1 MNIPLNTSK
10 AQRVVVYNGPVFPTD
25 QILGL
30 NYDAEVTIWSVIMM
44 AGRVK
49 VENNKKKDRYD
60 T

>member
-10 AQRVVVYNGPVFPTD
+10 AQRVIVYNGPVFPTD

-44 AGRVK
+44 AGPVK
-49 VENNKKKDRYD
+49 VEKRKKGQI
-60 T
+60 